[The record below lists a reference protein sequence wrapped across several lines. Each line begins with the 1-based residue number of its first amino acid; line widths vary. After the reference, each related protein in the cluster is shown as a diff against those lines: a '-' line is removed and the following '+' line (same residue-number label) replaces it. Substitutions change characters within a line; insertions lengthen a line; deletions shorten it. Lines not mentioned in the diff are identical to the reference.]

1 MKIYESEKSLFELRK
16 ELCIK
21 WYRFPIEAKELR
33 ELSKRSDAKGFQ
45 LALGHL
51 GIWLTTG
58 TLTFLFANAGWCLA
72 ALILLFVHGTVG
84 TFFIAPWH
92 ELTHGTVFQTKK
104 LNTFFL
110 KIFSLLGWL
119 SFPVYQGA
127 TTTIIASPYIRPLTR
142 NWFYRKFRQ

>member
-1 MKIYESEKSLFELRK
+1 MKINESKKSLSELRE
-16 ELCIK
+16 ELRIK
-21 WYRFPIEAKELR
+21 CYRCPIEAKELR

-58 TLTFLFANAGWCLA
+58 TLTFLFANAGWWLA

-110 KIFSLLGWL
+110 SLVG
-119 SFPVYQGA
+119 SVSRS
-127 TTTIIASPYIRPLTR
+127 T
-142 NWFYRKFRQ
+142 K

>member
-1 MKIYESEKSLFELRK
+1 MKINESEKSLSELRK
-16 ELCIK
+16 ELRIK
-21 WYRFPIEAKELR
+21 WYRCPIEAKELR

-58 TLTFLFANAGWCLA
+58 TSTFLFANAGWWFA

-84 TFFIAPWH
+84 IFFIAPWH

-104 LNTFFL
+104 VNTFFL
-110 KIFSLLGWL
+110 RIFSLLGWL
-119 SFPVYQGA
+119 SFPVYHVSHNYHHRFTLPSA
-127 TTTIIASPYIRPLTR
+127 VDKELVLP
-142 NWFYRKFRQ
+142 KFRH